1 MARRAKPLLIDPTH
15 LSSKPSTFEGTV
27 APGDLPRLAE
37 SLANGDGELNYRI
50 SARLERPGRKVVSCI
65 IDGFVFLTCQVSLDT
80 FRHPVSID
88 DRLVLVEDESRL
100 PPIEEEND
108 TEDYL
113 VADEPLD
120 VLELVED
127 AVILA
132 LPMMPRKPGLERKE
146 VEGDAAVG
154 EKASPSIGEKDSPFA
169 KLSRLKKSP

>member
-1 MARRAKPLLIDPTH
+1 MPRRSKSQLIDPDR
-15 LSSKPSTFEGTV
+15 LSSKPIVIEGTA

-37 SLANGDGELNYRI
+37 SLANGEGELRYRV
-50 SARLERPGRKVVSCI
+50 SAQLDGQRRKVASCI
-65 IDGFVFLTCQVSLDT
+65 IDGFVFLTCRASLDT

-100 PPIEEEND
+100 PPIEEESD

-113 VADEPLD
+113 VVDEPLD
-120 VLELVED
+120 VLELVEE

-132 LPMMPRKPGLERKE
+132 LPMMPRKPGLEWKE
-146 VEGDAAVG
+146 TKAGAAVD
-154 EKASPSIGEKDSPFA
+154 EKVSPFA